1 MANINFIN
9 SFIAQCETLVAEY
22 NQVEADFVKCDGNV
36 AVCIIDADGNIYG
49 KVFGND
55 KIKSRETFETA
66 WRKASQVHITGI
78 KTGDYEKLV
87 FNEEI
92 NDKQFGIKRCDL
104 IGFKGGIPLVLPD
117 GTAFSV
123 GFSGFRG
130 ITDVELIERAV
141 AGVSGI

>member
-9 SFIAQCETLVAEY
+9 SFIAHCETLVAEY
-22 NQVEADFVKCDGNV
+22 IQVEADYIKCDGNV
-36 AVCIIDADGNIYG
+36 AVCVIDAEGNVYG
-49 KVFGND
+49 KMFGTD

-66 WRKASQVHITGI
+66 WRKASQVHITGT

-92 NDKQFGIKRCDL
+92 NDKLFGIKRCDF
-104 IGFKGGIPLVLPD
+104 IGFKGGMPLTLND
-117 GTAFSV
+117 GSTLSV

-141 AGVSGI
+141 GMMEE

>member
-9 SFIAQCETLVAEY
+9 SFIAHCETLVAEY
-22 NQVEADFVKCDGNV
+22 NQVEADRVKCDGNV
-36 AVCIIDADGNIYG
+36 AVCVIDAEGNVHG
-49 KVFGND
+49 KVFGAD

-104 IGFKGGIPLVLPD
+104 IGFKGGMPVTLSD
-117 GTAFSV
+117 GSILSV

-141 AGVSGI
+141 EMAGV